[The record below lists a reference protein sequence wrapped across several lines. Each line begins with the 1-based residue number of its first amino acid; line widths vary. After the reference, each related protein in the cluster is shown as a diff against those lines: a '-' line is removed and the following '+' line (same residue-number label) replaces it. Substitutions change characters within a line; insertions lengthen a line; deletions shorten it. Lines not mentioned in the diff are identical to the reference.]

1 MHFEFTRQENRCIER
16 RMERFRQVAR
26 EQTGKTDGFT
36 LEELLTAA
44 KADGR
49 KSFPGKLPCGM
60 TSDWVIDEIRRA
72 CTMHTGGDDTQILE
86 TCAFYLEMASGR
98 ISGLSRAM
106 DPAAAAFC
114 YNSRESF
121 RDEDNSEW
129 FCAPQKEEAADQTEA
144 QPWLQR
150 GKFLP
155 EELAALCGKD
165 PVTVR
170 IWRSKGR
177 GGAKLVPDKD
187 GQDSRSNGRL
197 MFTPKAVSEFL
208 RVNDDLR
215 TQKLEEALRQM
226 LPAAPSERVR
236 VQVRLGKSGSG
247 KSCTL
252 EKALLRAAG
261 VQTPAE
267 KPYTEVVRPRI
278 STGTEQVLRV
288 GIDPKELKDAKS
300 RALYRQ
306 FVQARLEESIQE
318 QRWLKAELEKFK
330 D

>member
-1 MHFEFTRQENRCIER
+1 MHFEFTKQENRCIER
-16 RMERFRQVAR
+16 RMERFHRIAR
-26 EQTGKTDGFT
+26 EQTGKTNGLTQD
-36 LEELLTAA
+36 ELLAAA

-49 KSFPGKLPCGM
+49 KSFPGMLPCGM
-60 TSDWVIDEIRRA
+60 TADQVVDEIQRT
-72 CTMHTGGDDTQILE
+72 CVQYTGAEEAQILE

-106 DPAAAAFC
+106 DPVAAAVC
-114 YNSRESF
+114 YNSQESF
-121 RDEDNSEW
+121 RDKDDGEP
-129 FCAPQKEEAADQTEA
+129 FCKPEKTGEVEA
-144 QPWLQR
+144 QPWLRR

-187 GQDSRSNGRL
+187 GADNRSSGRL
-197 MFTPKAVSEFL
+197 MFTPQAVSEFL

-226 LPAAPSERVR
+226 LPATPSERTR
-236 VQVRLGKSGSG
+236 VHVRLGKTGSG
-247 KSCTL
+247 KSSAL

-261 VQTPAE
+261 VQTPVQ
-267 KPYTEVVRPRI
+267 KPSTEAARVRV
-278 STGTEQVLRV
+278 STGTEQILRV
-288 GIDPKELKDAKS
+288 GIDPKELKGETS
-300 RALYRQ
+300 RALYKQ
-306 FVQARLEESIQE
+306 FLQARLKESIEEQE
-318 QRWLKAELEKFK
+318 FLKAELEKFR